1 VNNATISYTLAVLNA
16 TLTVVDLPFVRRFL
30 HLKDTRMAGDP
41 QRAGSSRYWLAG
53 LAVTFGILIGLSVFT
68 FVYAEGFSYFSDD
81 PNSCMNCHIMRD
93 QFEGWNHST
102 HKAVATCNDCHTPH
116 TNAVEKYLVKGLNGF
131 NHSLKFTLGNFE
143 EPIQITELNARV
155 AHNSC
160 VECHQTA
167 VSQISH
173 VTIEEPLS
181 CVRCHGNVGHGN
193 TAHGP

>member
-1 VNNATISYTLAVLNA
+1 MTNDSE
-16 TLTVVDLPFVRRFL
+16 
-30 HLKDTRMAGDP
+30 
-41 QRAGSSRYWLAG
+41 RAGSRRYWIAG
-53 LAVTFGILIGLSVFT
+53 LAIIFGILIGLSAFT

-116 TNAVEKYLVKGLNGF
+116 TNLVEKYLVKAVNGY
-131 NHSLKFTLGNFE
+131 NHSLKFTLGNFA
-143 EPIQITELNARV
+143 EPIQITDLNARV
-155 AHNSC
+155 AHNNC
-160 VECHQTA
+160 IECHQTA

-173 VTIEEPLS
+173 VAIEEPLS